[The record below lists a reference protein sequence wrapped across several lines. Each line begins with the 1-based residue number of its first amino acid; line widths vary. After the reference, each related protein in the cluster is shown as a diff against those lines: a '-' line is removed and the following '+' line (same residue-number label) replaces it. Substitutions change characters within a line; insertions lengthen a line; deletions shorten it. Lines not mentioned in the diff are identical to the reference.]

1 MGNTHNTLS
10 IDSHVNLA
18 SRVTAAE
25 ASAFMRPFNLTI
37 ETESGDPFQI
47 RYFQHRTQRSHRVT
61 ASASEMEQDPTWD
74 WSQQLTDLF
83 PWAIAEVEEGKA
95 ELSGRLLGDSGRVDG

>member
-1 MGNTHNTLS
+1 
-10 IDSHVNLA
+10 
-18 SRVTAAE
+18 
-25 ASAFMRPFNLTI
+25 MRPFNLTI

-61 ASASEMEQDPTWD
+61 ASASEMEQDPTGD

-83 PWAIAEVEEGKA
+83 PWSVEEVEEGKA